1 MKQTFKWWI
10 DDFIL
15 DPLELPILFQFSVQV
30 SINIDPDNR
39 SSLGPI
45 GKQNCRELDGRWS
58 QVKSSAREASSLPL
72 LATL

>member
-30 SINIDPDNR
+30 SYKIDPDNR
-39 SSLGPI
+39 SSLGLI
-45 GKQNCRELDGRWS
+45 GKQNCRELDE
-58 QVKSSAREASSLPL
+58 VVVSS
-72 LATL
+72 